1 MKYILTVLITFLT
14 FIFSQVS
21 VSDLNKLNNTQLDM
35 LRNELNKSSDIKPN
49 SNTNDSAEIKSIS
62 LEPSTSSRATSFFGY
77 DYFKKSINFYDNIP
91 TPVDFRLG
99 PGDEIIISLWG
110 ETNFRQILTINKD
123 GLIYYKNIGFIN
135 LSNMT
140 LKEAENLLKNE
151 LAKIY
156 STLINGDSQIMLE
169 LGKLKSIN
177 VFFSGQIQNP
187 GVNLVHPFSDVFTA
201 IVQAGGVK
209 NNGSLRNVQII
220 RNGETIST
228 VDFYSFFA
236 TGKNDF
242 SSIRIIDG
250 DVIHIPTISNR
261 VEINGSIRSPGFYEV
276 LDSET
281 ITETVEFA
289 GGLKEDASSSAILYK
304 IIPLSEREADD
315 IARDSQTLMVNDFSN
330 LKLNNGDVLKVLSI
344 PDVKSTVKV
353 IGRVKNPGDFPAAS
367 NLKSVL
373 DLAGGFNDPYFRN
386 TIILD
391 KIVVIRKDSKNFLSK
406 EFITKYDDS
415 NQFELKAGDLV
426 FVYENINF
434 ENENYYNISG
444 EVSQPGPYPYKKS
457 LSIGDAIN
465 LAGGYTLL
473 ADSKSITYSVPN
485 SSSTNLRNVDL
496 STKIVS
502 GSEIKIGRKANFIS
516 VVGNVYQSGDI
527 YIENSVTVSRA
538 IVLAGGLKE
547 NSLKR
552 KIYIERKNG
561 KITKAPGLLS
571 KNLKRLEAGDTL
583 VIPENTDPQ
592 EFDITRF
599 VADLSSTLANVAA
612 ILLVIENNS

>member
-35 LRNELNKSSDIKPN
+35 LRNELNKSSGVKPN
-49 SNTNDSAEIKSIS
+49 SNTSDSVEIKSIS
-62 LEPSTSSRATSFFGY
+62 LGPSISSKVTPFFGY

-177 VFFSGQIQNP
+177 VFFTGQIQNP

-201 IVQAGGVK
+201 IVQVGGVK
-209 NNGSLRNVQII
+209 NDGSLRNVQII

-289 GGLKEDASSSAILYK
+289 GGLKEDASSSAILNK

-315 IARDSQTLMVNDFSN
+315 NAKDSQSLVVNDFSN
-330 LKLNNGDVLKVLSI
+330 LKLNNGDVLTVLSI
-344 PDVKSTVKV
+344 PNVLSTVKV
-353 IGRVKNPGDFPAAS
+353 IGRVKNPGDFPASS

-386 TIILD
+386 TIIQD
-391 KIVVIRKDSKNFLSK
+391 KIVVIRKDSKNFLSQ

-415 NQFELKAGDLV
+415 NQFELEAGDLV

-434 ENENYYNISG
+434 ESENYYNISG
-444 EVSQPGPYPYKKS
+444 AISQPGPYPFKDS

-473 ADSKSITYSVPN
+473 ADPKSIIFSVPN
-485 SSSTNLRNVDL
+485 SSSTSLRNVDL
-496 STKIVS
+496 NTKIVS

-527 YIENSVTVSRA
+527 YIQNSVSVSRA

-561 KITKAPGLLS
+561 KITKASGLLS
-571 KNLKRLEAGDTL
+571 RNIKRLDVGDTL
-583 VIPENTDPQ
+583 IIPANSDPQ

-599 VADLSSTLANVAA
+599 VADLSSTLANIAA
-612 ILLVIENNS
+612 ILLVIDNNS

>member
-1 MKYILTVLITFLT
+1 MKYILAALITFLT

-35 LRNELNKSSDIKPN
+35 LRNELNKSSGVKPD
-49 SNTNDSAEIKSIS
+49 SNTNDSVEIKSVSIG
-62 LEPSTSSRATSFFGY
+62 PSTSSKATPFFGY

-135 LSNMT
+135 LSDRT

-156 STLINGDSQIMLE
+156 STLINGESQIMLE

-177 VFFSGQIQNP
+177 VFFTGQIQNP

-209 NNGSLRNVQII
+209 NDGSLRNVQII

-261 VEINGSIRSPGFYEV
+261 VKIIGSIRSPGFYEV
-276 LDSET
+276 LDGET
-281 ITETVEFA
+281 ILETVEFA
-289 GGLKEDASSSAILYK
+289 GGLKEDASSSAILNK
-304 IIPLSEREADD
+304 IIPLSDRASDD
-315 IARDSQTLMVNDFSN
+315 NAKDSQSLMVNDFAN
-330 LKLNNGDVLKVLSI
+330 LKLNNGDSLTVLAISNVL
-344 PDVKSTVKV
+344 STVKV
-353 IGRVKNPGDFPAAS
+353 LGRVKNPGNFPASS

-373 DLAGGFNDPYFRN
+373 DLAGGFNDPYYRN

-391 KIVVIRKDSKNFLSK
+391 KIVVIRKDSKNFLSQ

-415 NQFELKAGDLV
+415 NQFELEAGDLV

-434 ENENYYNISG
+434 ESENYYNISG
-444 EVSQPGPYPYKKS
+444 EVSQPGPYPFKES
-457 LSIGDAIN
+457 LSVGDVIN
-465 LAGGYTLL
+465 LAGGYTLF
-473 ADSKSITYSVPN
+473 ADPESITLSVPN
-485 SSSTNLRNVDL
+485 SSSKNLRNVDL
-496 STKIVS
+496 NTKIVP
-502 GSEIKIGRKANFIS
+502 GSEIKIGRQSNFIS
-516 VVGNVYQSGDI
+516 VLGNIYKAGDI
-527 YIENSVTVSRA
+527 YIEKSVSVSRA
-538 IVLAGGLKE
+538 IELAGGFKE

-561 KITKAPGLLS
+561 KITKASGLFS
-571 KNLKRLEAGDTL
+571 RNLKRLQVGDTL
-583 VIPENTDPQ
+583 IIPRNPTPQ
-592 EFDITRF
+592 DFDITRF
-599 VADLSSTLANVAA
+599 IADLSSTLANIAA
-612 ILLVIENNS
+612 LLLVVDNNS

>member
-14 FIFSQVS
+14 FVFSQVS

-49 SNTNDSAEIKSIS
+49 SNTSDSAEIKSIS
-62 LEPSTSSRATSFFGY
+62 LEPSTSSKATPFFGY

-156 STLINGDSQIMLE
+156 STLINGESQIMLE

-242 SSIRIIDG
+242 SSIRIVDG

-261 VEINGSIRSPGFYEV
+261 VKINGSIRSPGFYEV

-281 ITETVEFA
+281 ILETVEFA
-289 GGLKEDASSSAILYK
+289 GGLKEDASSSAILNK
-304 IIPLSEREADD
+304 IIPLSDRASDD
-315 IARDSQTLMVNDFSN
+315 NAKDSQSLMVNDFAN
-330 LKLNNGDVLKVLSI
+330 LKLNNGDSLTVLAISNVL
-344 PDVKSTVKV
+344 STVKV
-353 IGRVKNPGDFPAAS
+353 IGRVKNPGNFPASS

-373 DLAGGFNDPYFRN
+373 DLAGGFNDPYYRN

-391 KIVVIRKDSKNFLSK
+391 KIVVIRKDSKNFLSQ

-415 NQFELKAGDLV
+415 NQFELEAGDLV

-434 ENENYYNISG
+434 ESENYYNISG
-444 EVSQPGPYPYKKS
+444 EVSQPGPYPFKDS

-473 ADSKSITYSVPN
+473 ADPESITLSVPN
-485 SSSTNLRNVDL
+485 SSSTSLRNVDL
-496 STKIVS
+496 NTKIVS
-502 GSEIKIGRKANFIS
+502 GSEIKIGRQSNFIS
-516 VVGNVYQSGDI
+516 VLGNIYKAGDI
-527 YIENSVTVSRA
+527 YIEKSVSVSRA
-538 IVLAGGLKE
+538 IELAGGFKE

-561 KITKAPGLLS
+561 KITRASGLFS
-571 KNLKRLEAGDTL
+571 RNLKRLQVGDTL
-583 VIPENTDPQ
+583 IIPRNPTPQ
-592 EFDITRF
+592 DFDITRF
-599 VADLSSTLANVAA
+599 IADLSSTLANIAA
-612 ILLVIENNS
+612 LLLVVDNNS